1 METQKVFAAQESD
14 YDDIIEV
21 WEASVRET
29 HTFLEEAYILHMKP
43 LIRNEY
49 LKLVDLYK
57 YQPEEKIFGF
67 VGILHGKIEMLFIRP
82 DKRRM
87 GIGKELLDFAISQL
101 KATEVDVNEQ
111 NEHAVNFYRKFGFNI
126 KSRSEF
132 DSLGKPY
139 PILHLSL

>member
-126 KSRSEF
+126 KTRSEF

>member
-57 YQPEEKIFGF
+57 YQPEEKILGF

>member
-1 METQKVFAAQESD
+1 METQKIFAAQESD
-14 YDDIIEV
+14 YDEIIEV
-21 WEASVRET
+21 WEASVRAT

-57 YQPEEKIFGF
+57 YQPEENIFGF
-67 VGILHGKIEMLFIRP
+67 VGMLHGKIEMLFIKP

-87 GIGKELLDFAISQL
+87 GIGKELLDFAILQL

-111 NEHAVNFYRKFGFNI
+111 NEPAVNFYRKYGFNI
-126 KSRSEF
+126 KSRSEL

-139 PILHLSL
+139 PILHLAL